1 MPTGRG
7 REKCQGEKD
16 RKGGRPLTNEPRPWV
31 VAVVAVAG
39 IRERFGSEKKAQSP
53 RSSPAAALDSPRPAP
68 PRRKSTTA
76 SGAGELW
83 ERRQQDPASPRPQH
97 QPNLPS
103 PPRRSRAH
111 PGPARRVT
119 AAAAPTC
126 AAAAQSQTEAGARG
140 GGAAGRRAELVGRL
154 RLPGR
159 GQAGHAA
166 AAAAAGAPSSW
177 RTRDPARSAARAR
190 LPGQLREAPHPRAR
204 PALAAPAAPLPL
216 RSPGPRGVGTRS
228 PQSRHSVARSF
239 PWFSRGDRL
248 PWMLRL
254 MCGQEMAKSCNSRL

>member
-1 MPTGRG
+1 M
-7 REKCQGEKD
+7 
-16 RKGGRPLTNEPRPWV
+16 
-31 VAVVAVAG
+31 AG

-83 ERRQQDPASPRPQH
+83 ERRQQEPAFPPTPAQLAEAPSALPRSPWSGSPRDGGCCTDLRGRRTIPDG
-97 QPNLPS
+97 S
-103 PPRRSRAH
+103 GSPRR
-111 PGPARRVT
+111 
-119 AAAAPTC
+119 
-126 AAAAQSQTEAGARG
+126 RG
-140 GGAAGRRAELVGRL
+140 GGAAGGVSWEAPAPWAGTGWARG
-154 RLPGR
+154 GR
-159 GQAGHAA
+159 GG
-166 AAAAAGAPSSW
+166 GGGSLLL
-177 RTRDPARSAARAR
+177 ARAGPGPVR
-190 LPGQLREAPHPRAR
+190 CSRPTPGQLREAPHPRAR

-254 MCGQEMAKSCNSRL
+254 MCGQEVAKSCNSRL